1 MKNICQIIVILF
13 LLCLPL
19 QINAENVVLP
29 PNFKEIHFEL
39 PENWDALKQKRKN
52 IISFSHQNKIATL
65 NIKHQVMS
73 EIITANALK
82 ELRAKFTY
90 NSWINV
96 YERKGTEKENIL
108 SNVEDSY
115 IAIYLSQNL
124 DNSLNI
130 IEHISGEY
138 YYISK
143 DKYYIITIETTKKNW
158 KKIQE
163 SLKIVLNSFWIGD
176 GEKPIYIPEE
186 NNDNEWERKGTSNNN
201 NNFINAAPILKK
213 PLSKQWA
220 YTITNSKELYVDP
233 LYVNNHIYLLD
244 KEKLISLT
252 TEGKE
257 RWKYSFTDDYEPFMS
272 HKSGT
277 LLLIKKDPVK
287 EIVGIMAN
295 NGQILFKYPINH
307 SEIKPIIINES
318 ILYIEN
324 GFLKS
329 ISRLT
334 GAPQWEKEYNL
345 NNAFQ
350 LTSKKQYLIGIN
362 SENKL
367 LCIDSRN
374 GDILWTYH
382 TSIKSKFDPV
392 IQNES
397 VYIINNIGDTHSIV
411 NISLTTGD
419 HIWTYSNPL
428 VNLKLLNT
436 PSINKNMLIVL
447 GEINSKTL
455 VNKKVKNKLIIGL
468 DIETKKI
475 IWEKTISNLT
485 IRPIITENL
494 LYYISD
500 EDTITILDTLS
511 GKEIPVQFN
520 EKKEEITKI
529 KHMNVYKNSLFSFL
543 YDNETL
549 KLIAE
554 K

>member
-1 MKNICQIIVILF
+1 MKYIYQIIIILF

-19 QINAENVVLP
+19 QTNAENVALP
-29 PNFKEIHFEL
+29 DNFKDIHFEL

-52 IISFSHQNKIATL
+52 IISFLHQDKIATL

-82 ELRAKFTY
+82 QHRAKFTY

-96 YERKGTEKENIL
+96 YERNGTEKENIL

-201 NNFINAAPILKK
+201 NNFINATPILKK

-220 YTITNSKELYVDP
+220 YTITNSNELYFDP

-257 RWKYSFTDDYEPFMS
+257 TWKYSFTDDYEPFMS

-295 NGQILFKYPINH
+295 NGQILFKYSINQ

-334 GAPQWEKEYNL
+334 GTPQWEKEYNL

-350 LTSKKQYLIGIN
+350 LTSKKQYLIAIN
-362 SENKL
+362 SENEL

-382 TSIKSKFDPV
+382 QSIKSKFDPV

-397 VYIINNIGDTHSIV
+397 VYIINNTGDTHSIV

-455 VNKKVKNKLIIGL
+455 ANKKVKNKLIIGI